1 MRKGGL
7 EMSSIQ
13 NFSKELAAA
22 LANYSK
28 EVADGLENAK
38 TNAAKDVV
46 KFLRANSPKQTGAYA
61 KGWRITE
68 VGTAQVIHNK
78 TRYQLT
84 HLLEY
89 GHVKAKGGRVA
100 AKVHIAPAE
109 QQGIEKFVS
118 DVEKVIK
125 R

>member
-1 MRKGGL
+1 
-7 EMSSIQ
+7 MSSIQ

-28 EVADGLENAK
+28 EVSEGLEAAK
-38 TNAAKDVV
+38 IKTAKDVV
-46 KFLRANSPKQTGAYA
+46 KILKDNSPKKTGAYA
-61 KGWRITE
+61 KGWRITQ
-68 VGTAQVIHNK
+68 VGTTQVIHNK
-78 TRYQLT
+78 TKYQLT
-84 HLLEY
+84 HLLEH

-100 AKVHIAPAE
+100 AKVHIRPAE
-109 QQGIEKFVS
+109 QQGIEQFVS

>member
-1 MRKGGL
+1 
-7 EMSSIQ
+7 MSSIQ

-22 LANYSK
+22 LASYSK
-28 EVADGLENAK
+28 EVTEGLEDAK

-46 KFLRANSPKQTGAYA
+46 KYLRANSPKQTGAYA
-61 KGWRITE
+61 KGWRITK
-68 VGTAQVIHNK
+68 VGNAQVIHNK

-84 HLLEY
+84 HLLEH
-89 GHVKAKGGRVA
+89 GHVKAKGGRVGA
-100 AKVHIAPAE
+100 RIHIAPAE